1 MIHNQL
7 ATNGNGRKNNVKQE
21 CILVTII
28 QQSKCVYKQETTTF
42 NLRSV
47 YGSCK
52 AFLMNPLF
60 AKVACLTAVFLLL

>member
-52 AFLMNPLF
+52 AF
-60 AKVACLTAVFLLL
+60 